1 VMNAVSDVV
10 MMYCSD
16 VCGCVCRCVTDS
28 ATDTVVQYGDEYR
41 GV

>member
-1 VMNAVSDVV
+1 MMNAVSDVV
-10 MMYCSD
+10 MTYCSD
-16 VCGCVCRCVTDS
+16 VCGCVCRCITDS